1 MFKFCS
7 SVKIPYAFR
16 PLHVIERYV
25 TGVSKIGMMATVFAR
40 AALQECLC
48 CESAAKTV
56 FQEVKNAANVLR
68 EQAAWKYR
76 EHVALKKRRKC
87 Q

>member
-48 CESAAKTV
+48 CESAAKAV
-56 FQEVKNAANVLR
+56 F
-68 EQAAWKYR
+68 
-76 EHVALKKRRKC
+76 
-87 Q
+87 